1 MTIVEKLAID
11 ILIVYWLLKGLALTN
26 SNINVG
32 NDADFFV
39 SEISNLDVELPKGR
53 EPEITVIKQLT
64 IGYKMLNGFHIVIFD
79 IVYMIYPGRLYHIEY
94 TAYSGP

>member
-39 SEISNLDVELPKGR
+39 SEISNLDVELRKGR
-53 EPEITVIKQLT
+53 EPEITVIPQLR
-64 IGYKMLNGFHIVIFD
+64 IGYKMLNGFHIAIFD
-79 IVYMIYPGRLYHIEY
+79 IVSV
-94 TAYSGP
+94 T

>member
-11 ILIVYWLLKGLALTN
+11 ILIVYWLLKGLSLTN

-39 SEISNLDVELPKGR
+39 SEIANLDVELRKR
-53 EPEITVIKQLT
+53 SRLEMITVIYRNSS
-64 IGYKMLNGFHIVIFD
+64 IDNWI
-79 IVYMIYPGRLYHIEY
+79 
-94 TAYSGP
+94 

>member
-39 SEISNLDVELPKGR
+39 SEISNLDVELRKRSRAGNHCNS
-53 EPEITVIKQLT
+53 T
-64 IGYKMLNGFHIVIFD
+64 IDNWI
-79 IVYMIYPGRLYHIEY
+79 
-94 TAYSGP
+94 